1 MSLTIH
7 KNAGLAMLMQSAI
20 AAAKI
25 ITAATNAAPGVF
37 TSTAHGYN
45 DGDIILLEIEGMPD
59 LNERLFQVYAKA
71 TDTFQLEGVDGAS
84 GIDTTS
90 LGTFISGTAKKITMG
105 ISIVGVQ
112 EFSPSGG
119 EPKYL
124 DTTTV
129 HDLNDRQVINGATAM
144 TYGLTFQ
151 WDPANA
157 GQAAM
162 LAAYKAAATRGFK
175 ITWPNGRTCMFYG
188 TVGFSGMPGGG
199 KQGITTATASVALEA
214 DPTYGS

>member
-7 KNAGLAMLMQSAI
+7 TNSGLAMLMQSAI
-20 AAAKI
+20 AAAKT
-25 ITAATNAAPGVF
+25 ITAATNADPGVF
-37 TSTAHGYN
+37 TSVAHGYS
-45 DGDIILLEIEGMPD
+45 DGDIILIEVDGMPE

-71 TDTFQLEGVDGAS
+71 TDTFQLEDIDGAS

-90 LGTFISGTAKKITMG
+90 LGTFISGTAKKLTMG
-105 ISIVGVQ
+105 TSVVGVQ
-112 EFSPSGG
+112 DYSPAGG
-119 EPKYL
+119 DPKML

-129 HDLNDRQVINGATAM
+129 HDTTDRQIVSGASPM
-144 TYGLTFQ
+144 SYSLVMQ
-151 WDPANA
+151 WDPGNA
-157 GQAAM
+157 AQQAM
-162 LAAYKAAATRGFK
+162 LAAYKAAAPKGFK

-199 KQGITTATASVALEA
+199 KQGVTTTTCAIALEA

>member
-1 MSLTIH
+1 MALTIH
-7 KNAGLAMLMQSAI
+7 KNSGLAMLMQSAI
-20 AAAKI
+20 AAPKT
-25 ITAATNAAPGVF
+25 ITIATNADPGVF

-45 DGDIILLEIEGMPD
+45 DGDIILLEIDGMPD

-71 TDTFQLEGVDGAS
+71 TDTFQLEDVDGIS

-90 LGTFISGTAKKITMG
+90 LGTFISGTAKKLTMG

-112 EFSPSGG
+112 EFAPSGG

-129 HDLNDRQVINGATAM
+129 HDLNDRQVVNGSTAM
-144 TYGLTFQ
+144 SYSLTFQ

-157 GQAAM
+157 AQAAM
-162 LAAYKAAATRGFK
+162 LAAFKASAQRGFK

-199 KQGITTATASVALEA
+199 NQGITTTTAGVALEA

>member
-20 AAAKI
+20 AAPKV
-25 ITAATNAAPGVF
+25 ITAATNADPGVF
-37 TSTAHGYN
+37 TNTGHGYN
-45 DGDIILLEIEGMPD
+45 DGDIILIEIDGMPD

-71 TDTFQLEGVDGAS
+71 TDTFQLEDVDGAS

-90 LGTFISGTAKKITMG
+90 LGTFISGTAKKITLG

-112 EFSPSGG
+112 EFAPSGG

-129 HDLNDRQVINGATAM
+129 HDINDRQVINGATAM
-144 TYGLTFQ
+144 AYGLTFQ

-162 LAAYKAAATRGFK
+162 LAAYKAAAARGFK

-188 TVGFSGMPGGG
+188 TVGFAGMPGGG
-199 KQGITTATASVALEA
+199 KQGVTTTTASVALEA

>member
-1 MSLTIH
+1 MALTIH

-20 AAAKI
+20 AAAKT
-25 ITAATNAAPGVF
+25 ITIATNADPGVF
-37 TSTAHGYN
+37 TSVGHGYL
-45 DGDIILLEIEGMPD
+45 DGDIILLEVDGMPD
-59 LNERLFQVYAKA
+59 LNKRLFQVYAK
-71 TDTFQLEGVDGAS
+71 TIDTFQLEDVDGIS

-90 LGTFISGTAKKITMG
+90 LGTFISGTAKKLTMG

-112 EFSPSGG
+112 DFAPSGG

-129 HDLNDRQVINGATAM
+129 HDLNDRQVINGSTAM
-144 TYGLTFQ
+144 SYSLTFQ
-151 WDPANA
+151 WDPAND

-162 LAAYKAAATRGFK
+162 LAAYKAAADRGFK

-199 KQGITTATASVALEA
+199 SQGVTTTTAGVALEA

>member
-1 MSLTIH
+1 MALTIH

-20 AAAKI
+20 GSPIVIA
-25 ITAATNAAPGVF
+25 TVTNADPGVLG
-37 TSTAHGYN
+37 SVGHGLV
-45 DGDIILLEIEGMPD
+45 DGDIILFKNDGMPE
-59 LNERLFQVYAKA
+59 LNDRLFQVYAKTLDA
-71 TDTFQLEGVDGAS
+71 FSLEDVDGAS

-90 LGTFISGTAKKITMG
+90 LGTFISGTVQKLTMG

-129 HDLNDRQVINGATAM
+129 HDLNDRQVVNGSTAM
-144 TYGLTFQ
+144 SYSLTFQ

-157 GQAAM
+157 AQAAM
-162 LAAYKAAATRGFK
+162 LAAFKASAQRGFK

-199 KQGITTATASVALEA
+199 KQGITTTTAGVALEA